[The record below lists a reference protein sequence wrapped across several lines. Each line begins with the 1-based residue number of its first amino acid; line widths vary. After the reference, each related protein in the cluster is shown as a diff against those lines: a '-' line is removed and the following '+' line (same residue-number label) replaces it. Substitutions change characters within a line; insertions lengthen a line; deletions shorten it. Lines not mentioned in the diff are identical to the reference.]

1 MARHRTSSR
10 NLRTRRRARRKPQ
23 SQAAEDTAFK
33 VTSIATATEE
43 LSAAIDE
50 MRAQAAASA
59 KMTSD
64 AVSHSQHTSVNI
76 RTLSEAAEKIGSVVD
91 MIAKIAAQT
100 NLLALNA
107 TIEAA
112 RAGTMGRG
120 FAVVAVEVKSLALQ
134 TAEATKDI
142 ARQISLVQEATRK
155 SMGEIASTGEAVARI
170 SAVAAAVATSAN
182 QQAGATNEIARN
194 ASGAAANAARWPHHN
209 IVFISLL
216 DVLQIIPRF
225 DTKAG
230 EKARHRA
237 R

>member
-43 LSAAIDE
+43 LSAA
-50 MRAQAAASA
+50 
-59 KMTSD
+59 
-64 AVSHSQHTSVNI
+64 
-76 RTLSEAAEKIGSVVD
+76 
-91 MIAKIAAQT
+91 AQT

-112 RAGTMGRG
+112 RAGAMGKG
-120 FAVVAVEVKSLALQ
+120 FAVVAFEVKSLALQ